1 MTLVKAPAA
10 VASETAAGPPD
21 AGRGRPAWLLPA
33 TAVSLLA
40 ILIASVVV
48 AVAIGPVT
56 IGFARI
62 WGIIGHAV
70 LPGLVGAH
78 GVGNESIIAL
88 DLRAPRVLLGA
99 VVGAGLGV
107 AGAVLQAVLRNP
119 LADPYIVGLS
129 SGAALG
135 AVLVLLGGTIGIGA
149 TGVGLAGQLGTSG
162 GAFAGALLAFALV
175 WVFGRRRGQISP
187 LRMLLGGVAVAALLS
202 AATNWVVLT
211 SENQQVR
218 SALYWTLGSLTG
230 SAWSDLTLP
239 ALAVVLLTGWFTL
252 QGRILN
258 ALSLGDEHAATLG
271 LSVNWARTSLTAVAA
286 LLVAVTVAV
295 SGSILFFALVVPHL
309 VRLVLGADYRIL
321 LPISALLGAVLLI
334 WFDVAARMLI
344 APAEMPIGVVTSL
357 LGAPAFLLLM
367 LRQANR
373 SAG

>member
-1 MTLVKAPAA
+1 VTLVKAPAA
-10 VASETAAGPPD
+10 VAPETAAGPPD
-21 AGRGRPAWLLPA
+21 AARARPTWLLPA
-33 TAVSLLA
+33 TSVVLLA
-40 ILIASVVV
+40 ILIVSVVV

-56 IGFARI
+56 IGFGRI

-70 LPGLVGAH
+70 LPGLVGTH
-78 GVGNESIIAL
+78 GTGNESIIAL

-211 SENQQVR
+211 SDNQQVR

-230 SAWSDLTLP
+230 STWSDLTLP

-252 QGRILN
+252 QGRTLN

-271 LSVNWARTSLTAVAA
+271 ISVNRARTSLTAVAA